1 MLRCSPAE
9 LVAAR
14 LAAACIAAGCLVT
27 APLAAQ
33 PADALDGGAAPTD
46 EAPSDNPDQ
55 AGDAG
60 PAVGEPSGQPDEP
73 GQAEPPLAPLPPARS
88 GVREDP
94 PEDPEDTEDD
104 QDAILVLPT
113 VTVGGERPTRE
124 THPRLFRFA
133 RRVDFLLAEA
143 VQDMDL
149 SLSVAEPANLRA
161 GELTED
167 RLITLASDVW
177 VLLPELSVEAGQLR
191 LRLSVVAPHGKVV
204 MVRSERVPP
213 AELEVRLMVMVRDL
227 VQAGRGAGARAVEP
241 GAGALTTAQRARGEG
256 RAVLALNSAL
266 LGGYV
271 GYSLQRA
278 GGSNDP
284 RLTYP
289 LIALGT
295 GVGLGGSL
303 IVADEWDV
311 GLGDAWFLSAG
322 MVWPTLTGVL
332 LASAYNV
339 REDDRFAYGLVG
351 AVAGVGLGTFALT
364 FRGMGEGGAA
374 ITHSGGLVGA
384 LAGSLVQIG
393 YEGSSD
399 GTPTLGAGYGAGIGV
414 LSAGILATQIY
425 LSSSRVLMID
435 LGIGLGALTGA
446 AAASPLVFG
455 DDPGPAENRAW
466 AGSVAGGAV
475 LGALIAYLIT
485 TSDSGSAAHEGG
497 APSQA
502 TVLPFFGSVST
513 GVEVNGRMMT
523 APALGVSGQF

>member
-1 MLRCSPAE
+1 M
-9 LVAAR
+9 
-14 LAAACIAAGCLVT
+14 
-27 APLAAQ
+27 
-33 PADALDGGAAPTD
+33 
-46 EAPSDNPDQ
+46 
-55 AGDAG
+55 
-60 PAVGEPSGQPDEP
+60 
-73 GQAEPPLAPLPPARS
+73 APLPPARS
-88 GVREDP
+88 GVTEDP
-94 PEDPEDTEDD
+94 PEEDAEDN
-104 QDAILVLPT
+104 QDTILVLPT
-113 VTVGGERPTRE
+113 VTTSGERPTRE
-124 THPRLFRFA
+124 THPRLFRFT
-133 RRVDFLLAEA
+133 RRVDILLAEA

-149 SLSVAEPANLRA
+149 SLSVAESPQLRA

-167 RLITLASDVW
+167 KLLTLATDVW

-191 LRLSVVAPHGKVV
+191 LRLSVVAPQGKVV
-204 MVRSERVPP
+204 MVRSERFTPLD
-213 AELEVRLMVMVRDL
+213 LEVRSMVMVRDL
-227 VQAGRGAGARAVEP
+227 IQAGRGVGARVVDPSAS
-241 GAGALTTAQRARGEG
+241 ALSTAKRARGEG

-332 LASAYNV
+332 LASAYDV

-351 AVAGVGLGTFALT
+351 AATGVGLGTLALT
-364 FRGMGEGGAA
+364 FSGMGEGGAA

-393 YEGSSD
+393 YEGKSD
-399 GTPTLGAGYGAGIGV
+399 GTPTLGAGYGAGLGV

-446 AAASPLVFG
+446 AAASPLVFS
-455 DDPGPAENRAW
+455 DDPGKAENRAW

-475 LGALIAYLIT
+475 LGALVAYLIT
-485 TSDSGSAAHEGG
+485 TQDSASPAQDEG
-497 APSQA
+497 APTQA

-513 GVEVNGRMMT
+513 GVEVNGRQQT